1 MFSMTVRSRLEKE
14 TTMTSKLIN
23 MIERLNGERWRR
35 WAPVPIRMII
45 GVGFMVHGWAKWSR
59 GPAAF
64 AELLKQA
71 HVPLPLANA
80 WLVTFL
86 EIFGGLAI
94 LIGAFAAVVSIPL
107 IVSMLGA
114 IFTVNI
120 HYGFSA
126 VKTIGLTPEGPQFG
140 PPGYEINL
148 LYIAGLVALILA
160 GAGPLSIDSLRKRRR
175 QRRYVSRP
183 REVVAPIEEAASQA
197 R

>member
-1 MFSMTVRSRLEKE
+1 MT
-14 TTMTSKLIN
+14 TN
-23 MIERLNGERWRR
+23 AERWRP
-35 WAPVPIRMII
+35 WAPVPIRIII
-45 GVGFMVHGWAKWSR
+45 GVGFMNHGWAKWSR

-71 HVPLPLANA
+71 RVPLPVANA
-80 WLVTFL
+80 WLVTLL

-94 LIGAFAAVVSIPL
+94 LIGAFVAVVSIPL

-114 IFTVNI
+114 MFTVNI

-126 VKTIGLTPEGPQFG
+126 IKTIGLTPEGPQFG

-160 GAGPLSIDSLRKRRR
+160 AAGPRRKRL
-175 QRRYVSRP
+175 
-183 REVVAPIEEAASQA
+183 
-197 R
+197 